1 MLGSAIRFVRLPW
14 LLILIWAVAR
24 FSLGIAGVPYAPRG
38 NAMFSIVGLT
48 FISCLYFGALS
59 RTVGG
64 FDWRGT
70 VLVGIAIGLFGQ
82 VLIFLAT
89 LVSYAGGLNTYFVH
103 WDALNIPEGTT
114 LPMAKA
120 LATRTGGLLVGGLI
134 VPPIIA
140 LIGRALSRLAP
151 GRTSS

>member
-64 FDWRGT
+64 FDWKGT